1 MSVPAL
7 VRWGAVND
15 SIFARLGYAQRV
27 VLGVVVVLSVL
38 AGLVLMRA
46 LAGYPQ
52 LPTRLS
58 NLGRGEVAFLDA
70 AAETMFPDGG
80 AIPLSGRE
88 ADITG
93 YLDDYFARLPAHL
106 RLQIR
111 ALFLLF
117 EHATIVFSAPGPSG
131 RRRFSSLSGDQRAAV
146 FEGWQSSRL
155 FLRRLSFSA
164 LRAVLTMGYLGH
176 PAAMRHLKVAPLW
189 IDTPVC
195 EADLLYPPVGE
206 SRDAIFLGPNDVTP
220 PSAGVPLDP
229 DGPLHPEYQPVSSAA
244 GDGDASS

>member
-1 MSVPAL
+1 M
-7 VRWGAVND
+7 
-15 SIFARLGYAQRV
+15 
-27 VLGVVVVLSVL
+27 VLGLVVVLLVL
-38 AGLVLMRA
+38 AGFVWMRV

-52 LPTRLS
+52 LRTGLS

-70 AAETMFPDGG
+70 SAETMFPDGG

-88 ADITG
+88 ADLPA
-93 YLDDYFARLPAHL
+93 YLDDYFAGLPAHL

-117 EHATIVFSAPGPSG
+117 EHATIIFSAPAPNG
-131 RRRFSSLSGDQRAAV
+131 RRRFSSLSGDQRLAV

-195 EADLLYPPVGE
+195 EADLLYPAVGE
-206 SRDAIFLGPNDVTP
+206 NCEAIALGPDDVTP
-220 PSAGVPLDP
+220 PSAGSPLDP
-229 DGPLHPEYQPVSSAA
+229 DGPLHPEYQAVLPVGGEGEQPS
-244 GDGDASS
+244 

>member
-1 MSVPAL
+1 
-7 VRWGAVND
+7 
-15 SIFARLGYAQRV
+15 V
-27 VLGVVVVLSVL
+27 VLGFLVVVLL
-38 AGLVLMRA
+38 LTGLVFVRV

-52 LPTRLS
+52 ARARFS

-88 ADITG
+88 ADLPG
-93 YLDDYFARLPAHL
+93 YLDDYFVGLPSHL
-106 RLQIR
+106 CLQIR

-117 EHATIVFSAPGPSG
+117 EHATLVFPAPGSGG
-131 RRRFSSLSGDQRAAV
+131 RRRFSSLSNEQRGAV

-155 FLRRLSFSA
+155 FLRRLPFSA

-206 SRDAIFLGPNDVTP
+206 SREAIALGPEDITP
-220 PSAGVPLDP
+220 PSTGVPLDFE
-229 DGPLHPEYQPVSSAA
+229 GPLHPDYQPVVSASA
-244 GDGDASS
+244 DGGPSVTTESGTVASSTQKVPS